1 MTRRYEREIL
11 ELVERKEREHRGRER
26 VQRARR
32 TVDKARHR
40 VSPVQAWER
49 LGAISWMAAS
59 LTLAIIAF
67 VLHTTVP
74 TPAAALVLIA
84 VILFFVPVIYR
95 PTSART
101 EDAHWR
107 GQIIDLPPRDGPF
120 QGIRRR
126 IWQKVFKAPASRQS
140 FMPTAN
146 RPLARSVVRSTHDQS
161 GRSRARRKP
170 GFGNSTMKAGLFTKP
185 RQIAT

>member
-11 ELVERKEREHRGRER
+11 ELVERKEREHRGHER
-26 VQRARR
+26 VERARR
-32 TVDKARHR
+32 NIDKARHR
-40 VSPVQAWER
+40 VSPVHAWER

-67 VLHTTVP
+67 VLHTTAR

-95 PTSART
+95 PTTARA

-120 QGIRRR
+120 QGVRRR
-126 IWQKVFKAPASRQS
+126 IWQIKQDRRRQRGR
-140 FMPTAN
+140 N
-146 RPLARSVVRSTHDQS
+146 R
-161 GRSRARRKP
+161 
-170 GFGNSTMKAGLFTKP
+170 
-185 RQIAT
+185 

>member
-32 TVDKARHR
+32 NIDKARHR
-40 VSPVQAWER
+40 VSPARAWER
-49 LGAISWMAAS
+49 LGPISWMAAS

-67 VLHTTVP
+67 VLHTTAR

-95 PTSART
+95 PTGTQSEEAR
-101 EDAHWR
+101 WR

-120 QGIRRR
+120 QGVRRR
-126 IWQKVFKAPASRQS
+126 IWQIKQDRRRQRGW
-140 FMPTAN
+140 N
-146 RPLARSVVRSTHDQS
+146 R
-161 GRSRARRKP
+161 
-170 GFGNSTMKAGLFTKP
+170 
-185 RQIAT
+185 